1 MTRILRPAAALGAL
15 AVAFLPSGVF
25 AQSEIVVAQ
34 SSDIRTLDPSVDTS
48 PISLN
53 VFQNIYSALT
63 KIAADGSVEPEIA
76 TEWSSNA
83 DSTEWTFTL
92 REGVTFHDG
101 TPLTAEDVV
110 WTYEKIMADADSPVA
125 AYLSRVESI
134 AANGDYEVTFKLSAP
149 FAPWPRQLTLVSILP
164 SDTYQE
170 RGEEAFNTDPVG
182 SGPFRIV
189 SWVKDDS
196 VTMEAFDDYWDG
208 RPAIDRV
215 IWRPVPSESARAAG
229 LLSGELDVVPL
240 LPPALVER
248 IGAADGV
255 EVKTVASNRV
265 LYIGFDTN
273 TPPYDDVNLRRAIDH
288 AINREAITDRLLRG
302 MGTPMGQIVAPVTFG
317 YDPSIEPPAYDPE
330 LARELLAQ
338 SAYDGEELTFL
349 YPNNRYAFGTEVA
362 QAIGGFLDDIGVKV
376 KLEGMEYSAYF
387 PLWLKKELN
396 SIHMFGF
403 GPSIM
408 DAQLPLGSLL
418 ASNSRGY
425 WEDPKVDELIA
436 AQLAEADPEARQ
448 AIISEIWGM
457 VTDNVPYSMLYNEI
471 QAYGVSSD
479 LNWEPRPD
487 ERLLFDEAT
496 LAE

>member
-1 MTRILRPAAALGAL
+1 MTRTLRSGAALSAL
-15 AVAFLPSGVF
+15 ALALSTTSAL
-25 AQSEIVVAQ
+25 AQSEITVAQ

-53 VFQNIYSALT
+53 VFQNVYSALT
-63 KIAADGSVEPEIA
+63 QIAADGGVEPELA
-76 TEWSSNA
+76 TGWTSND

-110 WTYEKIMADADSPVA
+110 WTYEKIMADEGSPVR
-125 AYLSRVESI
+125 AYLSRVDTVE
-134 AANGDYEVTFKLSAP
+134 ATGDYEVTFTLSAP

-170 RGEEAFNTDPVG
+170 RGAEAFNTDPVG

-189 SWVKDDS
+189 SWDKDEA
-196 VTMEAFDDYWDG
+196 VTMEAFDDYWGG

-215 IWRPVPSESARAAG
+215 IWRPVPSDSARAAG

-248 IGAADGV
+248 IAAADGV

-288 AINREAITDRLLRG
+288 AINREAITERLLRG
-302 MGTPMGQIVAPVTFG
+302 LGEPMGQIVAPVTFG
-317 YDPSIEPPAYDPE
+317 YDPAIEPTPYDPDR
-330 LARELLAQ
+330 ARELLAE
-338 SAYDGEELTFL
+338 SNYDGEELTFL

-362 QAIGGFLDDIGVKV
+362 QALGGFLDDIGVNV
-376 KLEGMEYSAYF
+376 RLEGMEYSAYF
-387 PLWLKKELN
+387 PLWLGKELN

-418 ASNSRGY
+418 ASDSRGY
-425 WEDPKVDELIA
+425 WSDPKVDELIA

-448 AIISEIWGM
+448 ALISEIWGM
-457 VTDNVPYSMLYNEI
+457 VKDNVPYSMLYNEV
-471 QAYGVSSD
+471 QAYGVSSE

-487 ERLLFDEAT
+487 ERLLFGDAT
-496 LAE
+496 LSE

>member
-1 MTRILRPAAALGAL
+1 MTRTLRTGAALSAFAL
-15 AVAFLPSGVF
+15 ALGTTSAL
-25 AQSEIVVAQ
+25 AQSEITVAQ

-53 VFQNIYSALT
+53 VFQNVFSALT
-63 KIAADGSVEPEIA
+63 QIAADGSVEPELA
-76 TEWSSNA
+76 TEWTSNA
-83 DSTEWTFTL
+83 DSTEWTFSI

-110 WTYEKIMADADSPVA
+110 WTYEKIMADEGSPVR
-125 AYLSRVESI
+125 AYLSRVDTVE
-134 AANGDYEVTFKLSAP
+134 ATGEFEVTFTLSAP

-170 RGEEAFNTDPVG
+170 RGAEAFNTDPVG

-189 SWVKDDS
+189 SWAKDEA

-215 IWRPVPSESARAAG
+215 IWRPVPSDSARAAG

-248 IGAADGV
+248 IDAADGV
-255 EVKTVASNRV
+255 DVKTVASNRV

-288 AINREAITDRLLRG
+288 AINRDAITERLLRG
-302 MGTPMGQIVAPVTFG
+302 LGEPMGQIVAPVTFG
-317 YDPSIEPPAYDPE
+317 YDPAIEPTPYDPDR
-330 LARELLAQ
+330 ARELLAE
-338 SAYDGEELTFL
+338 STYDGEELTFL

-362 QAIGGFLDDIGVKV
+362 QAIGGFLDDIGVNV
-376 KLEGMEYSAYF
+376 RLEGMEYSAYF
-387 PLWLKKELN
+387 PLWLGKELN

-418 ASNSRGY
+418 ASDSRGY
-425 WEDPKVDELIA
+425 WSDPRVDDLIA

-448 AIISEIWGM
+448 ALISEIWGM
-457 VTDNVPYSMLYNEI
+457 VKDNVPYSMLYNEV
-471 QAYGVSSD
+471 QAYGVASN

-487 ERLLFDEAT
+487 ERLLFGDAT
-496 LAE
+496 LSE

>member
-1 MTRILRPAAALGAL
+1 MTRTLRTGAALSAFALALGTTGAL
-15 AVAFLPSGVF
+15 
-25 AQSEIVVAQ
+25 AQSEITVAQ
-34 SSDIRTLDPSVDTS
+34 SSDVRTLDPSVDTS

-53 VFQNIYSALT
+53 VFQNVYDALT
-63 KIAADGSVEPEIA
+63 EIAADGSVQPKLA
-76 TEWSSNA
+76 TEWTSNA
-83 DSTEWTFTL
+83 DSTEWTFSI

-110 WTYEKIMADADSPVA
+110 WTYEKIMADEGSPVR
-125 AYLSRVESI
+125 AYLSRVDTVE
-134 AANGDYEVTFKLSAP
+134 ATGEYEVTFTLSAP

-170 RGEEAFNTDPVG
+170 RGAEAFNTDPVG

-189 SWVKDDS
+189 SWAKDEA
-196 VTMEAFDDYWDG
+196 VTMEAFDDYWGG

-215 IWRPVPSESARAAG
+215 IWRPVPSDSARAAG

-248 IGAADGV
+248 IAAADGV

-265 LYIGFDTN
+265 LYIGFDTT

-288 AINREAITDRLLRG
+288 AINREAITERLLRG
-302 MGTPMGQIVAPVTFG
+302 LGEPMGQLVAPVTFG
-317 YDPSIEPPAYDPE
+317 YDPAIEPTPYDPDR
-330 LARELLAQ
+330 ARELLAE
-338 SAYDGEELTFL
+338 STYDGEELTFL

-362 QAIGGFLDDIGVKV
+362 QAIGGFLDDIGVNV
-376 KLEGMEYSAYF
+376 RLEGMEYSAYF
-387 PLWLKKELN
+387 PLWLGKELN

-418 ASNSRGY
+418 ASDSRGY
-425 WEDPKVDELIA
+425 WSDPEVDGLIA
-436 AQLAEADPEARQ
+436 AQLAEADPDARQ

-457 VTDNVPYSMLYNEI
+457 VKDNVPYSMLYNEV
-471 QAYGVSSD
+471 QAYGSARCS
-479 LNWEPRPD
+479 PPTRA
-487 ERLLFDEAT
+487 AT
-496 LAE
+496 GATPGSTT